1 MSSEL
6 RRRLAQAG
14 GTVPENWTV
23 VSLETLLRDNKSIAV
38 GVMYPGPDTPGGIPL
53 IKVGDIKGGVVHQAP
68 TYCIS
73 PETNQEY
80 KRTQLEGDELLIT
93 LVGSPGECVI
103 VQPHMKGW
111 NPARAIAVLR
121 LSNPSLRTYL
131 KTVLESS
138 ASKHL
143 IDAVLNTTVQKT
155 LNLKDVR
162 QLPIPLPHQATIEEI
177 SAVSEALTDRITL
190 LRETNATL
198 EAIAQALFKSWFVDF
213 DPVRAKA
220 EGRQPE
226 GMDAATAALFPDS
239 FEESELG
246 LVPKGW
252 SELPLKDLC
261 SFQKGCS
268 YKGDG
273 LSESQGAY
281 MFNLGCFNEPRTFA
295 FEKVKR
301 YVGGFKSKHQV
312 EAGDLIL
319 ANTDMTQQRN
329 ILGRPLLVPERMCP
343 GFVSHHVFKVCL
355 DRMYG
360 EELKYYL
367 FYSFQQT
374 GFRERAVGYATGTT
388 VLALPRD
395 ALEEHCVVLPPKVL
409 MAEFADVCTS
419 LLRAVHNNE
428 ERAKNLVQVRETLLP
443 RLISGQLRLP
453 DADALLEA
461 AS

>member
-1 MSSEL
+1 M
-6 RRRLAQAG
+6 
-14 GTVPENWTV
+14 
-23 VSLETLLRDNKSIAV
+23 ETLLRDNKSIAV

-53 IKVGDIKGGVVHQAP
+53 IKVGDIKGGVVHQTP

-131 KTVLESS
+131 KAVLESS

-239 FEESELG
+239 FDESELG
-246 LVPKGW
+246 SFPAGW
-252 SELPLKDLC
+252 EVRPI
-261 SFQKGCS
+261 GEMVEGI
-268 YKGDG
+268 YDG
-273 LSESQGAY
+273 PHATPPEANEGPVFLGIKNLTGASLDLSEVRYINESDWKQWTRRV
-281 MFNLGCFNEPRTFA
+281 EPRHGDIVFSYEATLGFFA
-295 FEKVKR
+295 
-301 YVGGFKSKHQV
+301 
-312 EAGDLIL
+312 LIPP
-319 ANTDMTQQRN
+319 DVRCC
-329 ILGRPLLVPERMCP
+329 LGRRLALVRPHSEN
-343 GFVSHHVFKVCL
+343 GA
-355 DRMYG
+355 G
-360 EELKYYL
+360 L
-367 FYSFQQT
+367 FWFHQFISKPFQQMLEKNT
-374 GFRERAVGYATGTT
+374 IHGATVNRIALKAFPSYQ
-388 VLALPRD
+388 VLNPTKALKLAFDSSVSPLWAQVHRNQAQAQTLTQLRD
-395 ALEEHCVVLPPKVL
+395 A
-409 MAEFADVCTS
+409 
-419 LLRAVHNNE
+419 
-428 ERAKNLVQVRETLLP
+428 LLP

-453 DADALLEA
+453 EAEALAAGDARACA
-461 AS
+461 GGY